1 MAQTSV
7 GIGKP
12 GPVPGGPRKAMP
24 VTEMPD
30 RRSPNDQRD
39 YGDDPVAGIDPGTK
53 TGELSS
59 WNPGNQSG
67 GSRKSW
73 NPGR

>member
-30 RRSPNDQRD
+30 RRSPDDQRD
-39 YGDDPVAGIDPGTK
+39 YGDDPVAGIDPSGG
-53 TGELSS
+53 GELKS
-59 WNPGNQSG
+59 WNPANQS